1 MSEISM
7 VNVKEKFDEYKNK
20 IADEFG
26 LNNKEEKEKMSK
38 LEKELDNI
46 DISSKSNFLGLIKT
60 NNKNLIKKILFILIY
75 RNH

>member
-1 MSEISM
+1 M

>member
-1 MSEISM
+1 VSEISM